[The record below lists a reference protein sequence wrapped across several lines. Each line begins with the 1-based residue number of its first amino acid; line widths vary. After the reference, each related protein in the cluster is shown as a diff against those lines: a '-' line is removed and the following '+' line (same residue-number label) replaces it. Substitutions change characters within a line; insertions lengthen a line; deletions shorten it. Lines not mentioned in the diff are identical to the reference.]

1 MGNNVNNGKLTVV
14 KNSIEEVNR
23 SSFEFI
29 NLIGHGG
36 FSKVWKVRWK
46 KNNLIFALKEVS
58 KARVIDKK
66 CIKSIL
72 LEREFL
78 AKMNHPFIV
87 NMHFSFQD
95 SNSLYLVM
103 DLVIG
108 KDLRYHLMR
117 QKRFS
122 EEQTKFYIA
131 CAILV
136 FEYIHKN
143 NLIHRDIKPEN
154 FILDEKGYSRLTD
167 FGIAK
172 KLDNISKNDTSGTP
186 GYMAPEVV
194 CAQEQNIAV
203 DYYSLGIMAYEFMK
217 GIRPYLFK
225 NNNELKKKLIE
236 TQVVINKHEL
246 PDGWGIEAADFIN
259 RLIVRKPSNRLGY
272 RGANEVK
279 GHIWFRGFQWNK
291 LYMFEMKPPFV
302 PDVPKKDVHI
312 GNVVIDND
320 TMKRY
325 KKIMSSKE
333 YKTAFKSF
341 LFYNSYDKNLY
352 KETFTNPHEEL
363 EAKEFENKNLINNK
377 DKNLIKTVNKSY
389 LGYKTSLVGSLSNN
403 VPFGFSSNMPYN
415 REYNLNINSIK
426 VVSEVV
432 KE

>member
-1 MGNNVNNGKLTVV
+1 MGNNANKRLTSM

-29 NLIGHGG
+29 HLIGHGG

-66 CIKSIL
+66 CIKSVL

-87 NMHFSFQD
+87 NMYFSFQD

-103 DLVIG
+103 DLATG
-108 KDLRYHLMR
+108 KDLRYHLTR
-117 QKRFS
+117 KKRFS
-122 EEQTKFYIA
+122 EEETKFYIA

-143 NLIHRDIKPEN
+143 NVIHRDVKPEN
-154 FILDEKGYSRLTD
+154 FILDEKGYARLTD

-172 KLDNISKNDTSGTP
+172 KLTNMTKNDTSGTP
-186 GYMAPEVV
+186 GYMAPEVI

-225 NNNELKKKLIE
+225 TNAELKKKLIE

-272 RGANEVK
+272 RGASEVK
-279 GHIWFRGFQWNK
+279 GHIWFRNFQWNK
-291 LYMFEMKPPFV
+291 LYMFEMKPPFI
-302 PDVPKKDVHI
+302 PDVPKKDNNI
-312 GNVVIDND
+312 GNVIIDNE

-325 KKIMSSKE
+325 KKIMASKE

-352 KETFTNPHEEL
+352 KETFTNPHEDL
-363 EAKEFENKNLINNK
+363 EEKEFENKNMINNK
-377 DKNLIKTVNKSY
+377 EKSNLTKANKSH
-389 LGYKTSLVGSLSNN
+389 LGYKTSLAGSLSNSI
-403 VPFGFSSNMPYN
+403 PFGFSSNMPYN
-415 REYNLNINSIK
+415 RKYNLNLNNLK
-426 VVSEVV
+426 VVNEVV